1 MAARRKTKSQ
11 GAKPGK
17 DAPVAL
23 ITGGGTGIGA
33 ATAKLLAAH
42 GWNVAINYR
51 TSREEAE
58 ATAAACRK
66 LGTDATAFQG
76 DVAIDRD
83 CRRMAKQT
91 LARWGRIDGLVN
103 NAGMTKVVAGAD
115 LEGLN
120 AEDFHAIY
128 ATNVV
133 GAYQMTRAAAPALKA
148 KGNGSIVNVSSI
160 VGIVGGGS
168 STAYAASKG
177 ALNTMTMALARA
189 LAPEIRVNAVCPSF
203 VETRWVTSKMD
214 AKQYKQVKA
223 DVEASSP
230 LQRICSA
237 EDVAESVA
245 WFIEGGRAITGE
257 ILMIDAGVHLFGLGA
272 AYQKKK

>member
-245 WFIEGGRAITGE
+245 WFSEGGRAITGE

>member
-1 MAARRKTKSQ
+1 MAAMRKPKRQS
-11 GAKPGK
+11 GK
-17 DAPVAL
+17 AAPVAL

-33 ATAKLLAAH
+33 ATVRLLAAQ
-42 GWNVAINYR
+42 GWRIAINYR
-51 TSREEAE
+51 VSRLEAE

-66 LGTDATAFQG
+66 LGAEAITLQG
-76 DVAIDRD
+76 DVAADED

-91 LARWGRIDGLVN
+91 RAQWGRIDGLVN
-103 NAGMTKVVAGAD
+103 NAGRTKVVAGTD
-115 LEGLN
+115 LEGLS
-120 AEDFHAIY
+120 AEDFHTIY

-133 GAYQMTRAAAPALKA
+133 GAYQMTRAVAPALKA
-148 KGNGSIVNVSSI
+148 TGNGSIVNVSSI

-203 VETRWVTSKMD
+203 VETRWVTGKMD

-223 DVEASSP
+223 GVEDNSP
-230 LQRICSA
+230 LRRICSA
-237 EDVAESVA
+237 EDVAESIV
-245 WFIEGGRAITGE
+245 WFLAGGRAITGE
-257 ILMIDAGVHLFGLGA
+257 ILTLDAGVHLFSLGA
-272 AYQKKK
+272 SYQKKK

>member
-1 MAARRKTKSQ
+1 MAARKTTKSQ

-51 TSREEAE
+51 ASREEAE

-66 LGTDATAFQG
+66 LGADATALQG
-76 DVAIDRD
+76 DVVADGD
-83 CRRMAKQT
+83 CRRMAKQA

-115 LEGLN
+115 LEGLS

-223 DVEASSP
+223 GVEANSP

>member
-11 GAKPGK
+11 GAKSREN
-17 DAPVAL
+17 APVVL

-33 ATAKLLAAH
+33 ATAKLLASH
-42 GWNVAINYR
+42 GWNVAVNYR
-51 TSREEAE
+51 ASRDEAE
-58 ATAAACRK
+58 ATAATCRK
-66 LGTDATAFQG
+66 LGTDAIALQG
-76 DVAIDRD
+76 DVAADGD
-83 CRRMAKQT
+83 CRSMAKQT

-133 GAYQMTRAAAPALKA
+133 GAYQMTRAVAPALKA
-148 KGNGSIVNVSSI
+148 TGNGSI

-189 LAPEIRVNAVCPSF
+189 LAPAIRVNTVCPSF

-223 DVEASSP
+223 GVEANSP

>member
-1 MAARRKTKSQ
+1 MAARRGTKNQ
-11 GAKPGK
+11 GVKPRR
-17 DAPVAL
+17 DMPVAL

-33 ATAKLLAAH
+33 ATARLLASH
-42 GWNVAINYR
+42 GWRVAINYR
-51 TSREEAE
+51 ASREEAE

-66 LGTDATAFQG
+66 LGADAIALQG
-76 DVAIDRD
+76 DVAADRD
-83 CRRMAKQT
+83 CRRVAKQT

-103 NAGMTKVVAGAD
+103 NAGTTKVAAATD
-115 LEGLN
+115 LDGLS

-133 GAYQMTRAAAPALKA
+133 GAYQMTRAVAPAMKA
-148 KGNGSIVNVSSI
+148 VGSGSVVNVSSI

-177 ALNTMTMALARA
+177 ALNTMTLALARA

-214 AKQYKQVKA
+214 AQQYKQVKA
-223 DVEASSP
+223 GVEANSP
-230 LQRICSA
+230 LKRICSA

-257 ILMIDAGVHLFGLGA
+257 ILMIDAGIHLFGLGA
-272 AYQKKK
+272 GYQKNP

>member
-1 MAARRKTKSQ
+1 MAARRKTKGQ

-33 ATAKLLAAH
+33 ATAKLLASR
-42 GWNVAINYR
+42 GWNIAINYR
-51 TSREEAE
+51 ASRDEAE
-58 ATAAACRK
+58 TTAAACRK
-66 LGTDATAFQG
+66 LGADAITLQG
-76 DVAIDRD
+76 DVADD
-83 CRRMAKQT
+83 GHCRRMAKQT
-91 LARWGRIDGLVN
+91 LARWKRIDGLVN
-103 NAGMTKVVAGAD
+103 NAGITKVVAGAD

-133 GAYQMTRAAAPALKA
+133 GAYQMTRAAAPALRA
-148 KGNGSIVNVSSI
+148 TGNGSIVNISSI

-214 AKQYKQVKA
+214 AKQYKRVKA
-223 DVEASSP
+223 GVEANSP
-230 LQRICSA
+230 LQRICST

>member
-11 GAKPGK
+11 GANPRTDG
-17 DAPVAL
+17 PVAL

-33 ATAKLLAAH
+33 ATAKLLASH
-42 GWNVAINYR
+42 GWRIALNYR
-51 TSREEAE
+51 ASRDEAE

-66 LGTDATAFQG
+66 LGTDAIALQG
-76 DVAIDRD
+76 DIAADRD
-83 CRRMAKQT
+83 CRRLAKQT
-91 LARWGRIDGLVN
+91 LARWGRLDGLVN
-103 NAGMTKVVAGAD
+103 NAGMTKVVAAAD
-115 LEGLN
+115 LDGLS

-133 GAYQMTRAAAPALKA
+133 GAYQMTRAAAPAMKA
-148 KGNGSIVNVSSI
+148 TGSGSVVNVSSI

-203 VETRWVTSKMD
+203 VETGWVTSKMD

-223 DVEASSP
+223 DVEANSP
-230 LQRICSA
+230 LKRICSA

-272 AYQKKK
+272 GYQKKS

>member
-51 TSREEAE
+51 ASREEAE

>member
-1 MAARRKTKSQ
+1 MAARRKTKDL

-33 ATAKLLAAH
+33 ATATLLASH
-42 GWNVAINYR
+42 GWNVAVNYR
-51 TSREEAE
+51 ASRDEAE

-66 LGTDATAFQG
+66 LGMDATALQG
-76 DVAIDRD
+76 DVAVDGD

-91 LARWGRIDGLVN
+91 LARWGHIDGLVN

-148 KGNGSIVNVSSI
+148 NGNGSIVNVSSI

-214 AKQYKQVKA
+214 AKQYKRVKA
-223 DVEASSP
+223 GVEANSP
-230 LQRICSA
+230 LQRICSP